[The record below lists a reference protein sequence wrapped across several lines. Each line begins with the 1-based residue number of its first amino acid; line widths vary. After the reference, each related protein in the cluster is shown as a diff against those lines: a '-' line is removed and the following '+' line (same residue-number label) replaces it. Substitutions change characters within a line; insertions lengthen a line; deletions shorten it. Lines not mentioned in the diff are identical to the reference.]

1 MSQKDDIN
9 ESSEPEIY
17 LDMDGVL
24 VDFFNEW
31 AKLVGVKN
39 WRDIKDPE
47 KSFELIKKQKDW
59 WENLPTLPSA
69 KAILSKIKEV
79 KGQYKI
85 LSSPLANDPNSVP
98 GKKQWIKKNLSQFS
112 PADIILTHDKPKY
125 AKKQDGTPNVL
136 IDDFGKNIKG
146 WENAGGIGI
155 KHENS
160 SPALTLQKLDSIF
173 KNKDNNDL
181 NEDSPV
187 AKLKRLYS
195 VTRHEP
201 QYIKASETLVK
212 VLKRKKQENDGKL
225 KHTIGYYAQ
234 QVGKTFR
241 NVDYRALMNYFEKHG
256 YDKQIVKDSVY
267 ESFDNPYKLNPSQ
280 YSPGADQW
288 STTAKTPTHTI
299 SFTAD
304 AIYEETGPGAA
315 WEFEFGTIRGS
326 TPKFDVTG
334 EGDAQRVFATALA
347 ALKMFIQD
355 VQPGT
360 IRFTADKG
368 KYGSSRTKL
377 YQRMVQKYAS
387 QFGFKPY
394 VDKDEDDADEFS
406 LFKEA
411 WSNKYKKSI
420 DCSNPKGFSQKAHCA
435 GKKKK

>member
-241 NVDYRALMNYFEKHG
+241 NVDYRALMDYFEKHG

-304 AIYEETGPGAA
+304 AIYE
-315 WEFEFGTIRGS
+315 
-326 TPKFDVTG
+326 
-334 EGDAQRVFATALA
+334 
-347 ALKMFIQD
+347 
-355 VQPGT
+355 
-360 IRFTADKG
+360 
-368 KYGSSRTKL
+368 
-377 YQRMVQKYAS
+377 
-387 QFGFKPY
+387 
-394 VDKDEDDADEFS
+394 
-406 LFKEA
+406 
-411 WSNKYKKSI
+411 
-420 DCSNPKGFSQKAHCA
+420 
-435 GKKKK
+435 